1 MSIRRIGIVANIHK
15 TRAAEYALILKT
27 WIEERGS
34 AVYLEK
40 DTAEALGV
48 PEGFAMER
56 LAELSDMIVAFGGDG
71 TLLRAARDLRG
82 HDVPLLGV
90 NLGGFG
96 YLTVVN
102 LQEMCSDMEKILRGD
117 YRIEKR
123 MMLDVCVTRGGRQIR
138 EFTVLNDAVISR
150 GNSRR
155 MIKMETRVDQAYLTT
170 YRADGLIISTPTGST
185 AYSLAAGGPIVLP
198 QLDSIILNPICPHT
212 LTNRPVILPGGSVVS
227 VTAQIREGEPTL
239 TLDGQVVLALDPED
253 VVEVKR
259 SGYVTTLIDSPNRSH
274 YEILR
279 TKLGWGGDQNKIQ
292 PEK

>member
-15 TRAAEYALILKT
+15 KRAAEYARILKA
-27 WIEERGS
+27 WIEERGL

-40 DTAEALGV
+40 DTAVTLGI
-48 PEGFAMER
+48 PEGFSMER

-71 TLLRAARDLRG
+71 TLLRAARDLRR

-102 LQEMCSDMEKILRGD
+102 LQEMCSDMEKILQGD

-123 MMLDVCVTRGGRQIR
+123 MMLDVCITRGGRRIS

-185 AYSLAAGGPIVLP
+185 AYSLAAGGPIILP
-198 QLDSIILNPICPHT
+198 QLESIILNPICPHT
-212 LTNRPVILPGGSVVS
+212 LTNRPVILPHGSVVS
-227 VTAQIREGEPTL
+227 VTAQIREGEATL
-239 TLDGQVVLALDPED
+239 TLDGQVVLTLDPDD
-253 VVEVKR
+253 VIEVKR
-259 SGYVTTLIDSPNRSH
+259 SKYITALIDSPNRNH

-279 TKLGWGGDQNKIQ
+279 TKLGWGWDQNVIQ
-292 PEK
+292 P